1 MNCVKTSSPPALVTL
16 DAWVRSRHTFG
27 KSMTFLAL
35 EVEPGGDETQCLVSG
50 ERYGLGATAA
60 GSFAKLCYPGSRV
73 RVCGSVEAGRRGWPV
88 LIAEERGVIL
98 RAAPTDAAVLR
109 VHQQCKAGC
118 LSVKEAVAAL
128 VIPVGGS
135 GREDSIAAALAA
147 AFLAAACLAGGN
159 GRNTGPGGPPRVGK
173 VAEMA
178 GDEEATRRAAAV
190 FSTNRR
196 SIVASLRRHAP
207 ALALG
212 ASQGGAHRLLSA
224 ARRLAEL
231 GLGELAEDGGVCRA
245 AAILR
250 GREADVAAAVRGEGG
265 APRVATTSVAVATS
279 AATSCEEGVTCVATT
294 SLSVATSATT
304 VAAASGAASTAAM
317 PEAPGGQQV
326 MGHEALS
333 EAAAVAVGTAAK
345 VLRRQPQLVVVE
357 GEVQG
362 RRPLDGGFCILDLKE
377 QRGGGASGAA
387 IRHVCVLHK
396 GLDGGT
402 AGQYADV
409 AWPGAVLR
417 FVGLPGLPGLPGDD
431 VVATPGA
438 SSSATAAAAVAS
450 TQQRVLVVY
459 GTRLL
464 SASPVPKAVGA
475 TLRSIVEG
483 GLDPKEGIA
492 ALGGLPGERHAEAW
506 HDGAESAHRE
516 GDAARRGDGGDCGG
530 TGTENEDD
538 AGEGGGAATRRPP
551 ADSLV
556 RRREKYLQDLATDTA
571 SARRWRIS
579 ELVRRLQVQK
589 PRRHEEQK
597 RGPTTNDDDGSLRH
611 RHTNT
616 NAAMSSEGTTH
627 GGGGGC
633 VRVCGESVDGL
644 DLDALAAFGPLRR
657 RYPIKRRT
665 VQCHD
670 GNGTGGGE
678 GGGTGECVGRGRG
691 GDGIVGDSGEG
702 SGGSGDGDGEG
713 GSGRGVGGGSGGGG
727 EGSGSGSG
735 SGDGGNS
742 CSHSISTSTHHTQ
755 HPPHRR
761 AAGVLSLGQDGSF
774 WQRSKRPQL
783 IFMADTVERLLRS
796 HPKWEARAKT
806 EGRTEG
812 DTRGG
817 GVKKAGR
824 GGSKAMFHL
833 LDIGGSKGLLS
844 QYLAERFG
852 PEVLQVTVVDIDP
865 ESIEAAAVRAGRRGG
880 LSNLSFIAGDA
891 SEVLAKARRGERR
904 GGEKGTGVGGNE
916 EAVICAGT
924 VSLGP
929 VDIVVGL
936 HACGGLSDFS
946 MAHAIAQGAAFA
958 VCTCCYMSNPHIEV
972 PCSTATERA
981 TDEATGGVTGGVTGG
996 KKERGDPAGEGGG
1009 GGRTCMPSSVP
1020 SSVSSSLSSM
1030 GRNAWLVTATADLG
1044 STTRDT
1050 ISSAE
1055 IQVALRAAEKQSDPT
1070 IATLGAHSM
1079 NALRE
1084 SLRMP
1089 VI

>member
-1 MNCVKTSSPPALVTL
+1 MKASSPPALVTL

-35 EVEPGGDETQCLVSG
+35 EGEPGGDETQCLVSG
-50 ERYGLGATAA
+50 ERYELGATAA

-88 LIAEERGVIL
+88 LVAEERGIIL

-135 GREDSIAAALAA
+135 GNDDSIAAALAA
-147 AFLAAACLAGGN
+147 AFLAGGD
-159 GRNTGPGGPPRVGK
+159 GRNTGPGPPRAGK
-173 VAEMA
+173 AAEVA
-178 GDEEATRRAAAV
+178 GDEEEAARRAAAAAAV

-212 ASQGGAHRLLSA
+212 ASQGAHRLLSA
-224 ARRLAEL
+224 AHRLAEL
-231 GLGELAEDGGVCRA
+231 GLGELAEDGGGVRRA

-265 APRVATTSVAVATS
+265 APRVVTTSVAVATS
-279 AATSCEEGVTCVATT
+279 AATRGEEEVMRVATT
-294 SLSVATSATT
+294 SVSVATSATT
-304 VAAASGAASTAAM
+304 VAAASEAASTAAM

-326 MGHEALS
+326 VGHEALP
-333 EAAAVAVGTAAK
+333 EAAAVAVGTAAIA
-345 VLRRQPQLVVVE
+345 LRRQPQLVVLE
-357 GEVQG
+357 GEVRG

-377 QRGGGASGAA
+377 QRGGASDAA

-402 AGQYADV
+402 AGQYADL

-417 FVGLPGLPGLPGDD
+417 FVGLPGAD

-438 SSSATAAAAVAS
+438 SSSAAAAAAVAS
-450 TQQRVLVVY
+450 TQQRVMVVY

-492 ALGGLPGERHAEAW
+492 ALGGLPGERDAEVW
-506 HDGAESAHRE
+506 HDDAESTHRE
-516 GDAARRGDGGDCGG
+516 IDAARRGRGDGGGCGG

-538 AGEGGGAATRRPP
+538 AREGGGAETRQPP

-556 RRREKYLQDLATDTA
+556 RRREKYLQDLAADTA

-597 RGPTTNDDDGSLRH
+597 RGPTTDDDDGSLKH
-611 RHTNT
+611 RHTGT
-616 NAAMSSEGTTH
+616 SAAMSSEGTTH
-627 GGGGGC
+627 GGGGC

-670 GNGTGGGE
+670 GNGTSGGE
-678 GGGTGECVGRGRG
+678 GGGTGEYVDGGGG
-691 GDGIVGDSGEG
+691 GDGIGGDSGGG
-702 SGGSGDGDGEG
+702 SGGSGDGDGDGSG
-713 GSGRGVGGGSGGGG
+713 GSGGRGGGGGSGGGG

-735 SGDGGNS
+735 
-742 CSHSISTSTHHTQ
+742 
-755 HPPHRR
+755 
-761 AAGVLSLGQDGSF
+761 
-774 WQRSKRPQL
+774 
-783 IFMADTVERLLRS
+783 
-796 HPKWEARAKT
+796 
-806 EGRTEG
+806 
-812 DTRGG
+812 
-817 GVKKAGR
+817 
-824 GGSKAMFHL
+824 GGS
-833 LDIGGSKGLLS
+833 GSGS
-844 QYLAERFG
+844 G
-852 PEVLQVTVVDIDP
+852 
-865 ESIEAAAVRAGRRGG
+865 S
-880 LSNLSFIAGDA
+880 
-891 SEVLAKARRGERR
+891 
-904 GGEKGTGVGGNE
+904 
-916 EAVICAGT
+916 
-924 VSLGP
+924 
-929 VDIVVGL
+929 
-936 HACGGLSDFS
+936 
-946 MAHAIAQGAAFA
+946 
-958 VCTCCYMSNPHIEV
+958 
-972 PCSTATERA
+972 
-981 TDEATGGVTGGVTGG
+981 
-996 KKERGDPAGEGGG
+996 EGGG
-1009 GGRTCMPSSVP
+1009 SS
-1020 SSVSSSLSSM
+1020 
-1030 GRNAWLVTATADLG
+1030 G
-1044 STTRDT
+1044 SGVQC
-1050 ISSAE
+1050 SAACAA
-1055 IQVALRAAEKQSDPT
+1055 VAGQGP
-1070 IATLGAHSM
+1070 
-1079 NALRE
+1079 
-1084 SLRMP
+1084 
-1089 VI
+1089 